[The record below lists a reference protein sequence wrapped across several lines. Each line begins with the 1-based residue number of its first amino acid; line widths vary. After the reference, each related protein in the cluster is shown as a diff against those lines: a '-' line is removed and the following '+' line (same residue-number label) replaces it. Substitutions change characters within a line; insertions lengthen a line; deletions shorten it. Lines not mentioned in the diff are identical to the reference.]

1 MLPDILLLVAS
12 LLGFSALVSLLVNVG
27 KFFGIVKDDTS
38 DKWIAGLNLVGVLGI
53 YFARLFIPEFNV
65 TPIDS
70 IMQEIAMVGT
80 YIMTFVSMIF
90 GSRLTYSI
98 TKGLPI
104 IGKSF
109 TTAKVK
115 LLH

>member
-27 KFFGIVKDDTS
+27 KFFGLVKDDTA
-38 DKWIAGLNLVGVLGI
+38 DKWVAGLNLIGVLAL
-53 YFARLFIPEFNV
+53 YFTRMFIPDFDP

-70 IMQEIAMVGT
+70 IMQEIAMVGA
-80 YIMTFVSMIF
+80 YVMSFVSMIF
-90 GSRLTYSI
+90 GSRLTYAI
-98 TKGLPI
+98 TKGLPV

-109 TTAKVK
+109 TDAKVK
-115 LLH
+115 LLK